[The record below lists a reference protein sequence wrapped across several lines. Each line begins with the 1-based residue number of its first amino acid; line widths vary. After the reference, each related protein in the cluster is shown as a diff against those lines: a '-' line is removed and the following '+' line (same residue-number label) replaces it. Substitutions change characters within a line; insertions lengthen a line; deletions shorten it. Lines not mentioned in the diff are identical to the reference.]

1 MSLASKLSPAAF
13 WHAKLLKIDPSLVRG
28 SGPKGHILKSDILAM
43 VGRKESV
50 KVEATQQLQLLVPCG
65 ANLKDDL
72 ISKGVRK
79 ALNVCNV
86 AKDSVH
92 FQRIPEYGIQVQVG
106 AIEASAA
113 KKLSQLLPL
122 LLQDPHYLLL

>member
-13 WHAKLLKIDPSLVRG
+13 WHAKLLQIDPALVRG

-50 KVEATQQLQLLVPCG
+50 KVEATQQLQLLVPCS

-92 FQRIPEYGIQVQVG
+92 FQRIPDYGIQVKVG